1 MCKLLIVLLFC
12 FAKDLIEGQNKM
24 VPWNLLDVILG
35 DNYNKICMYVYIYL
49 YNSLITVQVAQWSK
63 AITETYELTEECLE
77 INYYGAK
84 RTSEAL
90 IPLLQLSDSPR
101 IVNVSS
107 SIAKLEVWKLSSIPL
122 ETNYIIKAHKSSY
135 LNYAWI

>member
-24 VPWNLLDVILG
+24 IPWNLWDVILG
-35 DNYNKICMYVYIYL
+35 DNDNIEICLSVCI
-49 YNSLITVQVAQWSK
+49 SLITVQVAHWSK
-63 AITETYELTEECLE
+63 VIAETYELAEECLE

-84 RTSEAL
+84 RTAEAL
-90 IPLLQLSDSPR
+90 IPLLQLSNSPR

-107 SIAKLEVWKLSSIPL
+107 IMGKLEVWKLSNIPL
-122 ETNYIIKAHKSSY
+122 QTNYIIKAHN
-135 LNYAWI
+135 LAI